1 MARRT
6 EARSASDASHLSGR
20 DDVAEG
26 VAAGRDRVYLSSSS
40 SGTSRRPSAASCSK
54 LGFPS
59 IESIGIS
66 LRFASAI
73 LAFKSSHALCN
84 SDSDSVIRSSRSAS
98 GWASAWTGLV
108 SFQSSDRSLTAGLSL
123 SFGIMRFLLKAEG
136 KKAARRRPLREDPRL
151 GFVGISYGLAG
162 GVLDVV
168 LCLVGRAFNVF
179 LVHDRLL
186 GLRKCRTTRLT
197 PRLFLDLRM
206 FSAEAPGELNAAS
219 QIWMPIQ
226 TFVGVSPGPTRM

>member
-1 MARRT
+1 
-6 EARSASDASHLSGR
+6 
-20 DDVAEG
+20 
-26 VAAGRDRVYLSSSS
+26 
-40 SGTSRRPSAASCSK
+40 
-54 LGFPS
+54 
-59 IESIGIS
+59 
-66 LRFASAI
+66 
-73 LAFKSSHALCN
+73 
-84 SDSDSVIRSSRSAS
+84 
-98 GWASAWTGLV
+98 
-108 SFQSSDRSLTAGLSL
+108 
-123 SFGIMRFLLKAEG
+123 MRFLLKAEG

-162 GVLDVV
+162 GVLDVAGRIMRRALGPIELAFGLRLFVAAHLADRILDGV

-226 TFVGVSPGPTRM
+226 TFVGVSPGPTRMAPSAN